1 VELLGGGEAVDEE
14 AGRDE
19 EAEGEDEG
27 EAVFGEAF
35 GWVVVVGVLVW
46 FCMWEWFA
54 RNDEG
59 PMTLGVVRGQETSLV
74 IVFVRVMKSA
84 NPFPGR

>member
-1 VELLGGGEAVDEE
+1 
-14 AGRDE
+14 
-19 EAEGEDEG
+19 
-27 EAVFGEAF
+27 
-35 GWVVVVGVLVW
+35 VW